1 MNEMSAHNVK
11 GFAGGDESIRRSRS
25 PPGVSGESARRRV
38 DQSQSRENEA
48 EAVQTHRGGNV
59 TFREERPTWKHDQ
72 QFRHLN

>member
-38 DQSQSRENEA
+38 DQSQSRETKPRQFKHTGGEMSPS
-48 EAVQTHRGGNV
+48 ERKGQRGNMINSS
-59 TFREERPTWKHDQ
+59 DI
-72 QFRHLN
+72 